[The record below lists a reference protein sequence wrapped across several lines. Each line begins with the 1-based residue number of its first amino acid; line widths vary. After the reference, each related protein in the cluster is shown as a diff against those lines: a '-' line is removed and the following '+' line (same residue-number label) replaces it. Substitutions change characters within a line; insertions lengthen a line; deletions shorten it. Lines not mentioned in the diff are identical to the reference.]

1 MIYSP
6 KFSNTD
12 SSSVSVLHLTTSDI
26 NGGAAKASHRIHR
39 SLLDLGINSRMLA
52 MHVSSSES
60 EILQARSCLL
70 STVSKVRPHIGYSIL
85 RFQHTDNQ
93 DLHSVSIL
101 PSGLIQ
107 KINNSPFDI
116 VNLHWVQGEYLSI
129 EDIGRITKPLAWTLH
144 DMWAFCGAEHY
155 TKDLRFI
162 DGYTKYNRSCGESGI
177 DINMWAWRRKV
188 KSWQRQIHIVCPSKW
203 LANAA
208 NSSKLMSGWPI
219 YQIPYPIDD
228 QVYYQSNSLL
238 AKERL
243 RIRNNQ
249 TVILYGALGINK
261 DRRKGFD
268 LFAQALCRLHNI
280 LGCTKEIVVV
290 VFGDNISNMNIS
302 LPFPVRCLG
311 YIANE
316 RYLKD
321 IYCSADAVVVPSR
334 EDNLPQIALEAQMCG
349 TPVVA
354 FEIGGLSDI
363 ILHLNTGYLAK
374 PFDTDELAHG
384 INWAIG
390 HTNINIRI
398 NSGRLAKAR
407 YSPSV
412 VAKRYNALYKNILY
426 KNSQSATEI

>member
-1 MIYSP
+1 MVYSP
-6 KFSNTD
+6 IFLNTD
-12 SSSVSVLHLTTSDI
+12 SSSLNVLHLTTSDV

-39 SLLDLGINSRMLA
+39 SLLELGINSRMLA
-52 MHVSSSES
+52 LHVSSSEP
-60 EILQARSCLL
+60 EIMQARSCLL
-70 STVSKVRPHIGYSIL
+70 SPISKVRPRIGYSML
-85 RFQHTDNQ
+85 KLMHTDNL

-101 PSGLIQ
+101 PSGLIKQ
-107 KINNSPFDI
+107 INDSPFDI

-129 EDIGRITKPLAWTLH
+129 EDIGKITKPLVWTLH

-155 TKDLRFI
+155 SKDLRYI

-177 DINMWAWRRKV
+177 DINRWVWRRKV
-188 KSWQRQIHIVCPSKW
+188 KRWQRPIHIVCPSKW

-208 NSSKLMSGWPI
+208 NSSKLMSGWLI

-228 QVYYQSNSLL
+228 QIYYQSDSLL

-243 RIRNNQ
+243 GINNNQ
-249 TVILYGALGINK
+249 TVILYGALGVNK

-268 LFAQALCRLHNI
+268 LFAQALSRLHNI
-280 LGCTKEIVVV
+280 LDGTKEIIVV
-290 VFGDNISNMNIS
+290 VFGDNISDLNIS
-302 LPFPVRCLG
+302 LPFPVHCLG
-311 YIANE
+311 YITNE

-334 EDNLPQIALEAQMCG
+334 VDNLPQIALEAQMCG

-390 HTNINIRI
+390 HANLSIRI
-398 NSGRLAKAR
+398 SSGRLAKAR

-412 VAKRYNALYKNILY
+412 VAKQYNTLYESMLY
-426 KNSQSATEI
+426 KNS